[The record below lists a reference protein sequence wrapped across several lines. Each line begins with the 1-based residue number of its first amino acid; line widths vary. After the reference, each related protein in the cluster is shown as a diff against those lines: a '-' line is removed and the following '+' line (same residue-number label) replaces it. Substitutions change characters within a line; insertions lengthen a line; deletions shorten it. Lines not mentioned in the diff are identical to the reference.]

1 MITIRIVVVLSWILA
16 LVGAEVTPVLAAGGQ
31 TGNLQGTVLVAQ
43 AKVPLEGAAVTVAA
57 PSGTYT
63 ARTNTRG
70 FFSILGL
77 NVDTYTVSIEAPG
90 YESLALPGVTITG
103 DQTNDLG
110 PLSLSKKL
118 KTIAST
124 TTRSQ
129 TGAFQPGQTTDS
141 YTVSGSR
148 VTQST
153 GKTDTTNENNIVLS
167 VPGVTLTDGGAPTI
181 RGGAPTEVGYQLD
194 GINFA
199 EPFDGGNGSYNRVN
213 GLGSIQ
219 VVEGAGDATQGNVG
233 SGVINVI
240 PRRGTSPG
248 FADFDTEM
256 GGPNFSHQLAFDYGT
271 ASSNGSVSN
280 YFSYVGDR
288 FVPYYGYHTQDLQE
302 YGNTFGIGYQVE
314 NQLLDNFVVKFGS
327 GRRQSLQVLYS
338 NQDIQAFG
346 DAGGVVTNPNVPGYL
361 SYYPTN
367 PFDGNEEIVPILAEF
382 YGPAAAAAYP
392 SLVALNPNTPANP
405 NSPVTQSEEHTAGN
419 TRFLKLEYD
428 NAIDSNTYLALKYFN
443 WAQVS
448 DLSENY
454 SVLPGNLASYAVE
467 GGSRSGVI
475 LDLSRQIGSHLT
487 LQLDGSYQDIDPVFD
502 SFVPAVTFFGPGFIG
517 PVTAQPNYADFLPG
531 GYLSTYFPGGAPR
544 IPNWGDD
551 NHGSFFQEY
560 GAGLRLQYS
569 ATDRLK
575 FDVGFRDE
583 QEYKHW
589 INPYA
594 ASASN
599 PFDLNPSAFTPATN
613 DPHVSQPRGSV
624 SYTID
629 NNDSVRFGYG
639 RSAIFPDGFTSGT
652 PFTTA
657 GLQPF
662 VNIPAKPGAACGLA
676 NFGGTF
682 PCKTYAQEL
691 YWEGDILNAPDLG
704 EPYPAIY
711 SNYDLTFQ
719 HRFANG
725 FGMHVTPFY
734 KLGTSLPDASLINVL
749 PGGIDL
755 FQTTSQSFN
764 RTTGV
769 EFELTTPEHPFGF
782 AGFASATYQ
791 NVLQSAPPLTADED
805 TIPQLP
811 PATLALGDVYRA
823 GYVSP
828 VNLRIGGTYNFHNG
842 LSITPVLQY
851 DIGFPYNI
859 GDVIAAEIAPG
870 VYANVPQ
877 VNFGPGLSTIAG
889 YQNQTGSNVSTNYYD
904 PAFPGTT
911 SHPLIAATRGTPA
924 SASNGGVLW
933 NPNLEANLTV
943 QYKRNRS
950 VVGLAIT
957 NLFGNAYNGSIPL
970 INPYYQ
976 PVANGLSGPL
986 TNANPLQSTY
996 GSYRGA
1002 GNIPH
1007 DTCAFTNCAYLL
1019 TSGAPASSEQ
1029 GVYPTL
1035 SPLQPTTFTLYYQYK
1050 L

>member
-199 EPFDGGNGSYNRVN
+199 EPFDGGNGSYN

-569 ATDRLK
+569 ATDR
-575 FDVGFRDE
+575 
-583 QEYKHW
+583 
-589 INPYA
+589 
-594 ASASN
+594 
-599 PFDLNPSAFTPATN
+599 
-613 DPHVSQPRGSV
+613 
-624 SYTID
+624 
-629 NNDSVRFGYG
+629 
-639 RSAIFPDGFTSGT
+639 
-652 PFTTA
+652 
-657 GLQPF
+657 
-662 VNIPAKPGAACGLA
+662 
-676 NFGGTF
+676 
-682 PCKTYAQEL
+682 
-691 YWEGDILNAPDLG
+691 
-704 EPYPAIY
+704 
-711 SNYDLTFQ
+711 
-719 HRFANG
+719 
-725 FGMHVTPFY
+725 
-734 KLGTSLPDASLINVL
+734 
-749 PGGIDL
+749 
-755 FQTTSQSFN
+755 
-764 RTTGV
+764 
-769 EFELTTPEHPFGF
+769 
-782 AGFASATYQ
+782 
-791 NVLQSAPPLTADED
+791 
-805 TIPQLP
+805 
-811 PATLALGDVYRA
+811 
-823 GYVSP
+823 
-828 VNLRIGGTYNFHNG
+828 
-842 LSITPVLQY
+842 
-851 DIGFPYNI
+851 
-859 GDVIAAEIAPG
+859 
-870 VYANVPQ
+870 
-877 VNFGPGLSTIAG
+877 
-889 YQNQTGSNVSTNYYD
+889 
-904 PAFPGTT
+904 
-911 SHPLIAATRGTPA
+911 
-924 SASNGGVLW
+924 
-933 NPNLEANLTV
+933 
-943 QYKRNRS
+943 
-950 VVGLAIT
+950 
-957 NLFGNAYNGSIPL
+957 
-970 INPYYQ
+970 
-976 PVANGLSGPL
+976 
-986 TNANPLQSTY
+986 
-996 GSYRGA
+996 
-1002 GNIPH
+1002 
-1007 DTCAFTNCAYLL
+1007 
-1019 TSGAPASSEQ
+1019 
-1029 GVYPTL
+1029 
-1035 SPLQPTTFTLYYQYK
+1035 
-1050 L
+1050 